1 MIDDYS
7 FFILISIQ
15 GGLAWLLRWLDGTQP
30 SLHRLGTRVGRWVT
44 IWCELCFFFLL
55 HFLISSFVQYRVT
68 NVMMIN
74 YLVVCQLGGGGTKQR
89 NGSRKLCFCCWI
101 FWVSI
106 NDQDQYS
113 PFICNHCIARN
124 ARRIFYN
131 TRFIEKWHMDL
142 TNQRF
147 QYALV

>member
-1 MIDDYS
+1 MGWLGFSAGWTGLNRLFTDSGHEWVDGS
-7 FFILISIQ
+7 PFDVSCVFFFVLLLIAPFSQ
-15 GGLAWLLRWLDGTQP
+15 YK
-30 SLHRLGTRVGRWVT
+30 VT
-44 IWCELCFFFLL
+44 IV
-55 HFLISSFVQYRVT
+55 I
-68 NVMMIN
+68 MIN
-74 YLVVCQLGGGGTKQR
+74 HLVVCQLGGGGTKQR

-131 TRFIEKWHMDL
+131 ARFIEKWYMDL